1 MAIQNNNFLG
11 SRQLLAGLVAGALA
25 AQVMSSSAQIVTL
38 TDNNSVAQINTGSQA
53 GMFNW
58 TVDGVNQLAQQW
70 FWFRVGGVGSEAS
83 INTISGSTITQPN
96 TKSANVS
103 YANAAYGVS
112 VNYTLNGQAPGS
124 GLSGMGELVRI
135 SNFTAAPLDFHFFQY
150 SDFDLGGTPGG
161 QSVVLS
167 KNSFTGLWNTADH
180 FAPGVALSETVATP
194 GANHAEAGLFPNTL
208 NKLNNGVADTLND
221 VAGAGP
227 GNVTWAFEWDLTI
240 APGSSADIN
249 KALSLTITQ
258 VPEPTSVAL
267 ISLGLLAFGIKRRKN

>member
-1 MAIQNNNFLG
+1 
-11 SRQLLAGLVAGALA
+11 
-25 AQVMSSSAQIVTL
+25 
-38 TDNNSVAQINTGSQA
+38 
-53 GMFNW
+53 
-58 TVDGVNQLAQQW
+58 
-70 FWFRVGGVGSEAS
+70 
-83 INTISGSTITQPN
+83 
-96 TKSANVS
+96 
-103 YANAAYGVS
+103 
-112 VNYTLNGQAPGS
+112 
-124 GLSGMGELVRI
+124 MGELVRI

-180 FAPGVALSETVATP
+180 FTPGVALSETVATP